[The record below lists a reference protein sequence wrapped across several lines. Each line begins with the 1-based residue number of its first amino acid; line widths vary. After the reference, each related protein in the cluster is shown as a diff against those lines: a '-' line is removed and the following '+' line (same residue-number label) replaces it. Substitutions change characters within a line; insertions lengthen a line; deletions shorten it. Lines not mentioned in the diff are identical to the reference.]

1 MKWEMY
7 RTKNA
12 KGEDVIEYVAENGDK
27 SVVVSVTGDH
37 IEIDKQLKQYR
48 NPGTKKQYDFWD
60 IKETQH
66 FNFHT
71 EDDVKAEAE
80 KWLNA

>member
-27 SVVVSVTGDH
+27 SVVISVTGDH
-37 IEIDKQLKQYR
+37 IEMDKQLKQYR
-48 NPGTKKQYDFWD
+48 NPGTKNQYDFWD
-60 IKETQH
+60 IMETQH

>member
-1 MKWEMY
+1 MKWQMY

-27 SVVVSVTGDH
+27 SVVISVTGDRL
-37 IEIDKQLKQYR
+37 EMDKQLKQYR
-48 NPGTKKQYDFWD
+48 NPGTKNQYDFWD
-60 IKETQH
+60 IVETQH

-71 EDDVKAEAE
+71 EDDVKADAE

>member
-37 IEIDKQLKQYR
+37 IEMDKQLKQYR

-60 IKETQH
+60 IKETQC
-66 FNFHT
+66 FNYHT

>member
-12 KGEDVIEYVAENGDK
+12 KGEDVIEYVAENDDK
-27 SVVVSVTGDH
+27 SVVISVTGDH
-37 IEIDKQLKQYR
+37 IEMDKQLKQYR

-60 IKETQH
+60 IVETQY

-71 EDDVKAEAE
+71 EDDVKAEAG

>member
-7 RTKNA
+7 ITKNA
-12 KGEDVIEYVAENGDK
+12 KGEDVVEYVAENGDK
-27 SVVVSVTGDH
+27 SVVISVTGDH
-37 IEIDKQLKQYR
+37 IEMDKQLKQYR

>member
-12 KGEDVIEYVAENGDK
+12 KGEDVVEYVAENGDK

-37 IEIDKQLKQYR
+37 IEMDKQLKQYR
-48 NPGTKKQYDFWD
+48 NPGTKKQCDFWD
-60 IKETQH
+60 ITETQH

>member
-12 KGEDVIEYVAENGDK
+12 KGEDVVEYVAENGDK

-37 IEIDKQLKQYR
+37 IEMDKQLKQYR

-60 IKETQH
+60 IEETQC
-66 FNFHT
+66 FNYHT
-71 EDDVKAEAE
+71 EDEVKAEAE
-80 KWLNA
+80 KWLNS